1 MVSIS
6 TGPYQCKPLPV
17 DMKVTRNFVRIFILI
32 FGTLVLVSY
41 VYGLSHAS
49 DKDALW
55 GGIPWSQAQFIVPFM
70 FLAAF
75 GFLMYWWIILYQN
88 DESALES
95 LRWPWGESDGG
106 GGARL
111 LLAFALLV
119 IPSALWLEATIFHIE
134 NEYSWTPFLVIGV
147 LLLACVGNIMM
158 GLLAYSAY
166 VDEMPGGRKMLIGSI
181 LLGIQCIIFDGI
193 YWNLKFPW

>member
-1 MVSIS
+1 MMEIS
-6 TGPYQCKPLPV
+6 L
-17 DMKVTRNFVRIFILI
+17 DHLRIFTVIV
-32 FGTLVLVSY
+32 GRLVLASY
-41 VYGLSHAS
+41 VWGVSRLSQPS
-49 DKDALW
+49 DLW
-55 GGIPWSQAQFIVPFM
+55 GGVTGNLQRFSVIFM
-70 FLAAF
+70 FVAAI
-75 GFLMYWWIILYQN
+75 GYLIYWWITLFQM
-88 DESALES
+88 ESGDVAN

>member
-88 DESALES
+88 DEYALES

>member
-88 DESALES
+88 DESAMES

>member
-6 TGPYQCKPLPV
+6 TGPYQCKPLPCA
-17 DMKVTRNFVRIFILI
+17 MEVTRNFVRIFIHI

-88 DESALES
+88 DEYALES

-147 LLLACVGNIMM
+147 LILACVGNIMM

>member
-147 LLLACVGNIMM
+147 LILACVGNIMM

>member
-6 TGPYQCKPLPV
+6 TGPYQCKPLAV
-17 DMKVTRNFVRIFILI
+17 GMKVTRNFVRIFIFI

-88 DESALES
+88 DESAMES
-95 LRWPWGESDGG
+95 LRWPWGGSDGG

-147 LLLACVGNIMM
+147 LLLACVGNVLM

-181 LLGIQCIIFDGI
+181 LLGIQCILFDGI